1 MSVKIIRIE
10 GKFEVIGYFQE
21 GVLIR
26 ERKRLI
32 RDWR

>member
-1 MSVKIIRIE
+1 MSMKVIRIE
-10 GKFEVIGYFQE
+10 GRFEVIGLFQN